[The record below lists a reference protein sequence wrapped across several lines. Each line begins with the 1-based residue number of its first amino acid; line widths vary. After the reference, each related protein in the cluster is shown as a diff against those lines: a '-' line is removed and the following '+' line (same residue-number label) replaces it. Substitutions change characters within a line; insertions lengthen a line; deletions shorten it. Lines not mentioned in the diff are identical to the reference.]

1 MHQLLGARNSCLQA
15 SRKKVSRTRK
25 NMLTSYAGHDHRLL
39 TESREGLIQAP
50 SIQVRN
56 LD

>member
-1 MHQLLGARNSCLQA
+1 
-15 SRKKVSRTRK
+15 
-25 NMLTSYAGHDHRLL
+25 MLTSYAGHDHRWFA
-39 TESREGLIQAP
+39 ESREGLIQAP

>member
-1 MHQLLGARNSCLQA
+1 
-15 SRKKVSRTRK
+15 
-25 NMLTSYAGHDHRLL
+25 MLTSYAGHDHRLL